1 MKLNLEESA
10 LNALNSLKTAP
21 RPVNKLITTLAVLLL
36 LGGFAA
42 MMPATANAQDQ
53 GPVFELRI
61 YTATPGNLDALLNRF
76 RNHTTAL
83 FEKHGMT
90 NLGYWVPT
98 DGDEAENTIVYV
110 LKHDSREAAN
120 ASWRAFA
127 TDPEWQAVNE
137 ASNADG
143 NILQGLERRYM
154 TATDFSAIQ

>member
-1 MKLNLEESA
+1 MKTLISQTRSLVAAFSA
-10 LNALNSLKTAP
+10 LMLMAGAALLPITA
-21 RPVNKLITTLAVLLL
+21 
-36 LGGFAA
+36 AA
-42 MMPATANAQDQ
+42 DEH

-61 YTATPGNLDALLNRF
+61 YTATPGNLEPLLNRF

-90 NLGYWVPT
+90 NVGYWVPT

-110 LKHDSREAAN
+110 LMHESREAAN

-143 NILQGLERRYM
+143 NILQSVDRKYM

>member
-1 MKLNLEESA
+1 LKTLISPTRSLLAAFSA
-10 LNALNSLKTAP
+10 LMLMAGAALL
-21 RPVNKLITTLAVLLL
+21 
-36 LGGFAA
+36 
-42 MMPATANAQDQ
+42 PATATADEH

-61 YTATPGNLDALLNRF
+61 YTATPGNLEPLLNRF

-90 NLGYWVPT
+90 NVGYWVPT

-110 LKHDSREAAN
+110 LMHESREAAN

-137 ASNADG
+137 ASNANG
-143 NILQGLERRYM
+143 NILQGVERKYM
-154 TATDFSAIQ
+154 TPTDFSAIQ

>member
-1 MKLNLEESA
+1 MNT
-10 LNALNSLKTAP
+10 LKTAS
-21 RPVNKLITTLAVLLL
+21 RSLRSLLTTLALVLS
-36 LGGFAA
+36 LGGGAA
-42 MMPATANAQDQ
+42 MLPATAHAQDQ

-61 YTATPGNLDALLNRF
+61 YTATPGNLEALLNRF

-90 NLGYWVPT
+90 NIGYWVPT
-98 DGDEAENTIVYV
+98 DGDEAQNTIVYV
-110 LKHDSREAAN
+110 LKHESREAAN

-143 NILQGLERRYM
+143 NILQGLERKYM